1 MAAPVCVIK
10 ESAKEAHDYIETLD
24 DTKFLSN
31 APYMEGGKQKFMITS
46 KT

>member
-1 MAAPVCVIK
+1 MAVPVCEIK
-10 ESAKEAHDYIETLD
+10 DNAKDAHDYIETLD

-31 APYMEGGKQKFMITS
+31 APFMESGKQKFMITS